1 MNRYSARFLGEL
13 FYPMLSIVC
22 TCSYAACAAYPA
34 GVALDYF
41 AKHGV
46 RVGVA
51 PSTGCESEDGRA
63 FAAMLLC
70 LLLFRRCLLLLLLL
84 LPCVIFDAACNG
96 EIQEKII

>member
-1 MNRYSARFLGEL
+1 VNRYSARFLGEL

-63 FAAMLLC
+63 
-70 LLLFRRCLLLLLLL
+70 RVSR
-84 LPCVIFDAACNG
+84 PCFFVSFFFVVVFFFFFFSFLA
-96 EIQEKII
+96 